1 MSLNTSTWHYGQISP
16 KWLKRRTSNSWTSC
30 PMVCYK
36 TIGSRYIPAIV
47 TADDD
52 NTKDKEESAEDVMN

>member
-16 KWLKRRTSNSWTSC
+16 KWKEELLIHERPVAWFA
-30 PMVCYK
+30 
-36 TIGSRYIPAIV
+36 TIGSRYIPDIV